1 MRISDWSSDVC
12 SSDLLDK
19 LDWRAIATPPWF
31 IPDTTDLL
39 SQLQAF
45 RRRHKHFAIVV
56 DEYGEMLGIVTL
68 EDILE
73 EIVGD
78 ISDEH
83 DVEIEG
89 VQLQRDGS
97 LIVDGKVT
105 LRELNRRFEW
115 RLPDEEA
122 STIAGLIL
130 PETRRIPDVG
140 QTFTVSGFKFE
151 ILGRM
156 RNHNGRAHV

>member
-45 RRRHKHFAIVV
+45 RSRHEHFAIVV

-83 DVEIEG
+83 DIEIEG

-105 LRELNRRFEW
+105 LRDLNRRFEW

-122 STIAGLIL
+122 RSEEHTSELQSL
-130 PETRRIPDVG
+130 MRISYAV
-140 QTFTVSGFKFE
+140 F
-151 ILGRM
+151 
-156 RNHNGRAHV
+156 